1 MGVLGRDRGTV
12 ISLLLLELARTRV
25 EGGVVML
32 DMDTAARLLG
42 ARVCELGPPHTAG
55 LLLMLYLL
63 LL

>member
-1 MGVLGRDRGTV
+1 MGMLGRDRGTV

-32 DMDTAARLLG
+32 DRDTAAGVQELAG
-42 ARVCELGPPHTAG
+42 VLGPPHTAS